1 MSIATVY
8 AEQIPS
14 TIEYLCKALELT
26 DPWVK
31 FMFDQMRSKALMLNR
46 LDFEDMVVAD
56 STSVATPMEETKVND
71 SGFALKNITLSQLI
85 NVEESKKNNVGRKRK
100 LDQKEVMSNTEN
112 EVNIMDTS
120 NLKKRRIMAPP
131 QKKIVVKP

>member
-14 TIEYLCKALELT
+14 TIEYLCKALEMT

-46 LDFEDMVVAD
+46 LENDDVIAVD
-56 STSVATPMEETKVND
+56 STSAATPIEETKFND
-71 SGFALKNITLSQLI
+71 SSFALKNITLSQLI

-100 LDQKEVMSNTEN
+100 LDQKEVVNSTEN
-112 EVNIMDTS
+112 EVQIIDSTNM
-120 NLKKRRIMAPP
+120 KKRRIVAPP
-131 QKKIVVKP
+131 

>member
-14 TIEYLCKALELT
+14 TVEYLCKALEMT

-46 LDFEDMVVAD
+46 LNSDDVMVAD
-56 STSVATPMEETKVND
+56 STSAATPMEETKGND
-71 SGFALKNITLSQLI
+71 SGFTLKNITLSQLI

-100 LDQKEVMSNTEN
+100 LVDQKEVMSNTEN
-112 EVNIMDTS
+112 EDKINDTT
-120 NLKKRRIMAPP
+120 N
-131 QKKIVVKP
+131 

>member
-14 TIEYLCKALELT
+14 TIEYLCKALEMT

-46 LDFEDMVVAD
+46 LENDDVIIAG
-56 STSVATPMEETKVND
+56 STSVATPIEETKFND

-100 LDQKEVMSNTEN
+100 LDQKEVVNSTEN
-112 EVNIMDTS
+112 EVQIIDSTNM
-120 NLKKRRIMAPP
+120 KKRRIVAPP